1 MVAQLRE
8 SIGGTRAVEHTGLQ
22 RKKEIDTR
30 LPARLEQTAVIL
42 LLFLGASLPEFLQIL
57 SCVSVYKTHPY
68 ERGPMYFASSI
79 NRLCPKLIVSPSIVL
94 DQYPASD
101 SQTGGRKG
109 RRENGRD
116 SVSVMG
122 F

>member
-1 MVAQLRE
+1 M
-8 SIGGTRAVEHTGLQ
+8 
-22 RKKEIDTR
+22 
-30 LPARLEQTAVIL
+30 AVIL

-57 SCVSVYKTHPY
+57 SCVSLYKTHPY
-68 ERGPMYFASSI
+68 ERVPMYFVSSI
-79 NRLCPKLIVSPSIVL
+79 NRICPMLIISPSIVL

-101 SQTGGRKG
+101 SQAGGREVK
-109 RRENGRD
+109 RENGRD